1 MAGGS
6 HPKSSAHKPSSST
19 PAPHSKSRWESAAAN
34 NPPPAP
40 QSNQN
45 LHKPNPSPKPNTG
58 PSPKPVTPT
67 AGPIQPPQV
76 PPFPFPDL
84 GPPPPPTYGF
94 HMLERR
100 TIVLAD
106 GTVRSYLALPSDYQ
120 DFPRPPLPPRF
131 LHRGGHPDF
140 PPSGPRIP
148 PLNPDALGFQNQ
160 NQNQNKRKFEEES
173 VKLGSSGSYNNNHS
187 KEKNYT
193 LGPDNRGAGTSCVAD
208 EMRTGKKM
216 RIGRGDDVGLANRN
230 NNRNVGEVN
239 QSQLKK
245 AFFHFVKLIN
255 ENETDRKKYLE
266 DGKQGRL
273 RCVACVRIAV
283 IKSLALSYECQLA
296 YRIAMHITYASSMH
310 TSDAEQRM
318 ESLWMILLELGLD
331 DIQEKPELLFFDAV
345 DMENYRS
352 SKDFPDMHALIMHTY
367 SSDNADLHV
376 DHLGL
381 HKALCILMRWNY
393 SKPPDNSKAYQFL
406 PADEAAA
413 NQDDLIMW
421 PPVVIIHNTIT
432 GKSTDGRME
441 GLGNRAMDSK
451 MRDLGFAGGKSKS
464 LYGRDGHLGITLVK
478 FAGDQLGLKEAI
490 RMAEHFEKDNHGRKA
505 WGCLQPVTLG
515 NDDEKNP
522 SLVKV
527 DRTGEKTRIL
537 YGYLA
542 TAADLNIVD
551 FETRK
556 KVVIESLR
564 EHEASM

>member
-34 NPPPAP
+34 NPPPPP
-40 QSNQN
+40 QSNQK

-67 AGPIQPPQV
+67 AGPIQPPQL

-100 TIVLAD
+100 PIVLAD

-140 PPSGPRIP
+140 PPTGPRIP
-148 PLNPDALGFQNQ
+148 PLNPDAFGFQNQ

-173 VKLGSSGSYNNNHS
+173 VKHGSSGSYNNNHS
-187 KEKNYT
+187 NEKNYT
-193 LGPDNRGAGTSCVAD
+193 LRADNRGAGTSCVAD

-239 QSQLKK
+239 QSELKK
-245 AFFHFVKLIN
+245 AFFNFVKVIN
-255 ENETDRKKYLE
+255 ENEADRKKYLE
-266 DGKQGRL
+266 DGKRGGL
-273 RCVACVRIAV
+273 RCVACV
-283 IKSLALSYECQLA
+283 
-296 YRIAMHITYASSMH
+296 
-310 TSDAEQRM
+310 
-318 ESLWMILLELGLD
+318 
-331 DIQEKPELLFFDAV
+331 
-345 DMENYRS
+345 RS

-367 SSDNADLHV
+367 SSDNADVRV

-406 PADEAAA
+406 PADEAGA

-421 PPVVIIHNTIT
+421 PPMVIIHNTIT
-432 GKSTDGRME
+432 GKSKDGRME
-441 GLGNRAMDSK
+441 GLGNREMDSK

-478 FAGDQLGLKEAI
+478 FGGDQSGLKEAI

-527 DRTGEKTRIL
+527 DRSGEKTRIL

-542 TAADLNIVD
+542 TAADLNKVD
-551 FETRK
+551 FETRRT
-556 KVVIESLR
+556 VVIESLR
-564 EHEASM
+564 EHEASK